1 MGSDAERRL
10 LNRLWKLVNDR
21 LDYLTPTMKPAG
33 FGSSRDGRRTRLHDT
48 PAAPLDRLLAAGVL
62 CAARQTELIAHR
74 DSLDP
79 AKIARGIAG
88 LQTRLL
94 VLAKEKTGQLYLAS
108 IPSALPDVGA
118 GVRVTGELTTPL
130 RGHAYVRRY
139 EASLPA

>member
-1 MGSDAERRL
+1 MGSDAGRRL

-21 LDYLTPTMKPAG
+21 LNYLTPTKKPVG
-33 FGSSRDGRRTRLHDT
+33 SGSSRDGRRTRLHDT

-79 AKIARGIAG
+79 AKIVRGTAG

-94 VLAKEKTGQLYLAS
+94 VLAKEKTEQLC
-108 IPSALPDVGA
+108 IPSALPGVGK
-118 GVRVTGELTTPL
+118 GV
-130 RGHAYVRRY
+130 
-139 EASLPA
+139 ASRPPHFADSPM